1 MKYLKANQTL
11 CHFTPYI
18 IQHLFTATQT
28 LRNIFL
34 YNHNAIS
41 TAHKV
46 KADLWVLSKN
56 ESIFKCPQLSQKCL
70 FPVCWVSWDSHEI
83 CPLYQVIRSLSSLLI
98 QRDSPLTQNKVKQ
111 NIDLKKL
118 VDGPVECSR
127 FWNYL
132 SLSLSYHLTSSSCL
146 HISCKWKLALQP

>member
-18 IQHLFTATQT
+18 IQYLFTAMQK

-41 TAHKV
+41 TANKV
-46 KADLWVLSKN
+46 NADLWVLSKN

-70 FPVCWVSWDSHEI
+70 FPVGWVSWDSNET
-83 CPLYQVIRSLSSLLI
+83 CPLY
-98 QRDSPLTQNKVKQ
+98 
-111 NIDLKKL
+111 
-118 VDGPVECSR
+118 
-127 FWNYL
+127 
-132 SLSLSYHLTSSSCL
+132 
-146 HISCKWKLALQP
+146 